1 MAATVQVS
9 FDKRRTLRFDL
20 NTMVLFERESGVT
33 FTSAFATDN
42 VSFSALRTFLWA
54 GLVHEDSGL
63 TLEDVGS
70 IVESAPGEGYGE
82 KLKYCFDCVAKVMQL
97 GSPSDDQGGPK
108 KKESLGTGDEL
119 EK

>member
-1 MAATVQVS
+1 
-9 FDKRRTLRFDL
+9 
-20 NTMVLFERESGVT
+20 
-33 FTSAFATDN
+33 
-42 VSFSALRTFLWA
+42 
-54 GLVHEDSGL
+54 
-63 TLEDVGS
+63 
-70 IVESAPGEGYGE
+70 EGYGE